1 MTENL
6 PAAQNTQIIR
16 KWLRFKEH
24 ADVTL
29 NKNCKYAPV
38 NFFKII
44 FSLFSKSVFLQNSL
58 KCNLQETESYLKIA
72 HLTFYTVF
80 LLFAGFIPNHL
91 SKLLSHNNSV
101 PSWGL
106 LLVRSWTIYN
116 VGEIRGRQIIGQ
128 LSSQYSAFCKNY
140 SSNFKKMCFLG
151 SKATSSHTMSR
162 RQHFLIGNIS

>member
-29 NKNCKYAPV
+29 NKNCKDVPA
-38 NFFKII
+38 NFFKLI
-44 FSLFSKSVFLQNSL
+44 FSLFSKSVFLQNRL
-58 KCNLQETESYLKIA
+58 KCNLQETVSCLKIQIQ
-72 HLTFYTVF
+72 HLYCFSTICWIYSE
-80 LLFAGFIPNHL
+80 P

-140 SSNFKKMCFLG
+140 SSNLKKMCFLG

-162 RQHFLIGNIS
+162 RQHFLIGNTS